1 MGRKSK
7 SITQK
12 QIEVLSARV
21 NYDIYKRCEVI
32 AKRDD
37 LSMTQIVRAA
47 IREYLDNHAR
57 EKAA

>member
-21 NYDIYKRCEVI
+21 NFDIYKRIETI

-37 LSMTQIVRAA
+37 LSMTQIVRQA
-47 IREYLDNHAR
+47 IREYLENHAR
-57 EKAA
+57 ERAA